1 MNILIENDIKNV
13 LSSVKNDLNDV
24 LSNCSDQIN
33 IFLETDKEIC
43 SLRHELSI
51 EQQLDMTSPIL
62 SNIKLK
68 GFEKYDPL
76 RIKPNIIYYISKDM
90 SEYNSSKHL
99 VDLIQQINANEVI
112 PSKIKSIDKKKIK
125 NMIYKK
131 GRFILVYKY
140 SLRKVLKDKYFAI
153 FGNEG
158 TVVERMKQDMLI
170 LSKEIP
176 DIIFDVDNEIFFML
190 NVVQSEY
197 ILNLDDLFTNSMNI
211 IQQELKKRKI
221 MNDKSFEE
229 FITKVKKNKNH
240 IRRLHKIYV
249 GKLHEYLING
259 LNNNINKIERI
270 IDKHNVGV
278 NIDKHK
284 KQILVNGDTDITDVL
299 HLLSDDFFTRDISD
313 ISDRS

>member
-68 GFEKYDPL
+68 EFEKYDPL

-131 GRFILVYKY
+131 R
-140 SLRKVLKDKYFAI
+140 
-153 FGNEG
+153 
-158 TVVERMKQDMLI
+158 
-170 LSKEIP
+170 
-176 DIIFDVDNEIFFML
+176 
-190 NVVQSEY
+190 
-197 ILNLDDLFTNSMNI
+197 
-211 IQQELKKRKI
+211 
-221 MNDKSFEE
+221 
-229 FITKVKKNKNH
+229 
-240 IRRLHKIYV
+240 
-249 GKLHEYLING
+249 
-259 LNNNINKIERI
+259 
-270 IDKHNVGV
+270 
-278 NIDKHK
+278 
-284 KQILVNGDTDITDVL
+284 
-299 HLLSDDFFTRDISD
+299 
-313 ISDRS
+313 

>member
-1 MNILIENDIKNV
+1 
-13 LSSVKNDLNDV
+13 
-24 LSNCSDQIN
+24 
-33 IFLETDKEIC
+33 
-43 SLRHELSI
+43 
-51 EQQLDMTSPIL
+51 
-62 SNIKLK
+62 
-68 GFEKYDPL
+68 
-76 RIKPNIIYYISKDM
+76 
-90 SEYNSSKHL
+90 
-99 VDLIQQINANEVI
+99 
-112 PSKIKSIDKKKIK
+112 
-125 NMIYKK
+125 
-131 GRFILVYKY
+131 
-140 SLRKVLKDKYFAI
+140 
-153 FGNEG
+153 
-158 TVVERMKQDMLI
+158 MKQDMLI

-229 FITKVKKNKNH
+229 FITKVEKNKNH

-259 LNNNINKIERI
+259 LNNNIDKIERI